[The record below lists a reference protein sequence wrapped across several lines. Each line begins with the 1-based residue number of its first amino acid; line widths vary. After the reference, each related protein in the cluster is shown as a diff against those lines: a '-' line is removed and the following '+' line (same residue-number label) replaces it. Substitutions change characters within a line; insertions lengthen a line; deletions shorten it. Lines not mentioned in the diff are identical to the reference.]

1 MGLDYISVVHVCVK
15 RMILP
20 DDLLGDAEARPLRPR
35 GDAERLSL
43 PAGLVEASRWYACF
57 LGGVFDTRFI
67 PFLGEGEPVE
77 LLPDVEAERERLLQ
91 DANTSILSVRHFLIC
106 T

>member
-1 MGLDYISVVHVCVK
+1 MNGFVK
-15 RMILP
+15 QMILP

-35 GDAERLSL
+35 GDGERLSF
-43 PAGLVEASRWYACF
+43 PAGLVEVSRWYGCF

-67 PFLGEGEPVE
+67 AFLGEGEPLE

-91 DANTSILSVRHFLIC
+91 DATTSNISVLYSVS
-106 T
+106 